1 MQIFFFPWGGDPALN
16 PAWTTGQTKP
26 GLQKSWLRRLLQQKQ
41 RGKGR
46 SGQRPFRRVERSHM
60 LGSQIAKPVTK
71 SALHTSLPCRL
82 FLTEGFS

>member
-60 LGSQIAKPVTK
+60 LGSQIAKPRYKICTAHIPSVQ
-71 SALHTSLPCRL
+71 A
-82 FLTEGFS
+82 FFD